1 MFSRGDPSL
10 SVVAERLKLAGMLG
24 RRGLR
29 RALRIAAE
37 PLRPLAAVR
46 AKAPQRLSIAPQ
58 DIRTVDPTI
67 ATEIYSGYFA
77 FGGKIVN
84 AGAAS
89 PFQLEAPSKSWARAL
104 GGFGWLK
111 HLRAADT
118 PLARA
123 NARALV
129 EDFLR
134 LRGRPNADD
143 PMWEPRVV
151 SRRILAFLSQ
161 SPMILED
168 AEPDFYRR
176 FMVHFA
182 RARAVLL
189 RALAEEAQ
197 GEWRLFAAI
206 ALAQL
211 AVCSDAD
218 QRTQR
223 AATQLLARE
232 LSRQLMADGG
242 HIGRNPQTLVD
253 LLLELL
259 PLRQAY
265 AARGTQMPAAL
276 LNAIDR
282 MMPML
287 RLVRHGDGALALF
300 NGMSVTQPELIA
312 TLLTYDD
319 VRGRALL
326 NAPYS
331 GYQRVEARGSAL
343 IVDTG
348 RPPPP
353 AFSKDAHAGCLAFEF
368 SFGGERVIVNCGAP
382 GPNRAGAREIARTSA
397 AHSTLI
403 IDDTSS
409 CRFSSSAGL
418 DRFFEGQIL
427 SGPTRV
433 EVARSNNA
441 DGERLAL
448 SHDGYGARFGCVHA
462 RMLTLAP
469 DGARLSGED
478 SLLRMQ
484 QPGTAAAHRF
494 ALRFHLH
501 PSVNAALVWDGQGVV
516 LDLPSGERFTFDA
529 GGREV
534 RVEDSIFFAAP
545 NGPRNSRQIVIDGRI
560 EGDVTIGWTL
570 ARVVE

>member
-1 MFSRGDPSL
+1 L
-10 SVVAERLKLAGMLG
+10 LG

-29 RALRIAAE
+29 RALRVLAE
-37 PLRPLAAVR
+37 PLRPLARLR
-46 AKAPQRLSIAPQ
+46 AKAPQRLLIAPQ

-67 ATEIYSGYFA
+67 AAEIEAGYFA

-84 AGAAS
+84 AGGVS
-89 PFQLEAPSKSWARAL
+89 PFQIEAPSQSWGRAL

-118 PLARA
+118 PVARGH
-123 NARALV
+123 ARVLV
-129 EDFLR
+129 SDFLK
-134 LRGRPNADD
+134 LRGRPAAGD

-161 SPMILED
+161 SPMILEGT
-168 AEPDFYRR
+168 EPDFYRR
-176 FMVHFA
+176 FMNHFA
-182 RARAVLL
+182 RAKMHLA
-189 RALAEEAQ
+189 RALAEDAH

-211 AVCSDAD
+211 AACSDAD
-218 QRTQR
+218 QRSQR
-223 AATQLLARE
+223 ATTQLLARE

-276 LNAIDR
+276 LNSIDR
-282 MMPML
+282 MIPML
-287 RLVRHGDGALALF
+287 RLLRHGDGSLALF

-331 GYQRVEARGSAL
+331 GYQRIEARDCAL
-343 IVDTG
+343 VVDTG
-348 RPPPP
+348 RAPPR
-353 AFSKDAHAGCLAFEF
+353 AYSGDAHAGCLSFEF
-368 SFGGERVIVNCGAP
+368 SCRADRIIVNCGAP
-382 GPNRAGAREIARTSA
+382 GPNRDAAREIARTSA

-418 DRFFEGQIL
+418 DRFFRGQIL

-433 EVARSNNA
+433 EVARSNTGE
-441 DGERLAL
+441 GERLAL
-448 SHDGYGARFGCVHA
+448 SHDGYASRFGLIHA
-462 RMLTLAP
+462 RNLTLSR
-469 DGARLSGED
+469 DGMRLLGED
-478 SLLRMQ
+478 SLMRSQ
-484 QPGTAAAHRF
+484 QGGTAAAHRY

-501 PSVNAALVWDGQGVV
+501 PGVAAALIWEGQGVV
-516 LDLPSGERFTFDA
+516 LDLAGGERFTFEA
-529 GGREV
+529 GGREILL
-534 RVEDSIFFAAP
+534 EDSIFFAAP
-545 NGPRNSRQIVIDGRI
+545 NGPRNSRQIVIEGRV
-560 EGDVTIGWTL
+560 EGDVSISWTL
-570 ARVVE
+570 ARVLD

>member
-1 MFSRGDPSL
+1 
-10 SVVAERLKLAGMLG
+10 MLG
-24 RRGLR
+24 RRGFR
-29 RALRIAAE
+29 RALRLVAE
-37 PLRPLAAVR
+37 PLRPLTRVGTR
-46 AKAPQRLSIAPQ
+46 PLQRLLIAPQ

-67 ATEIYSGYFA
+67 ATEIYAGYFA

-84 AGAAS
+84 AGTLS
-89 PFQLEAPSKSWARAL
+89 PFQIEAPSKSWARAL

-123 NARALV
+123 NGRALV
-129 EDFLR
+129 EDFLKE
-134 LRGRPNADD
+134 RGRPVADD

-161 SPMILED
+161 SPMILEG

-176 FMVHFA
+176 FMGHFA
-182 RARAVLL
+182 RARTHLL
-189 RALAEEAQ
+189 RALTEDAQ

-206 ALAQL
+206 ALAEL

-223 AATQLLARE
+223 ASTLLLGRE

-242 HIGRNPQTLVD
+242 HIGRNPQTMVD

-287 RLVRHGDGALALF
+287 RLLRHGDGSLALF

-319 VRGRALL
+319 IRGRALL

-331 GYQRVEARGSAL
+331 GYQRMEARRSAL
-343 IVDTG
+343 IADTG

-353 AFSKDAHAGCLAFEF
+353 AFSTEAHAGCLSFEF
-368 SFGGERVIVNCGAP
+368 SFGGERIVVNCGAP
-382 GPNRAGAREIARTSA
+382 GPNRAAAREMARTSA
-397 AHSTLI
+397 AHSTLV

-418 DRFFEGQIL
+418 DRFFQGQIL

-433 EVARSNNA
+433 EVARSNIA
-441 DGERLAL
+441 DDERLAL
-448 SHDGYGARFGCVHA
+448 AHDGYAARFGFVHFRA
-462 RMLTLAP
+462 LTLAP
-469 DGARLSGED
+469 DGGRLSGED
-478 SLLRMQ
+478 RLTRTQ

-501 PSVNAALVWDGQGVV
+501 PSVTAALIWDGQGVV

-534 RVEDSIFFAAP
+534 LLEDSIFFAAP
-545 NGPRNSRQIVIDGRI
+545 HGPRNSRQIVIDGWI
-560 EGDVTIGWTL
+560 EGDVTIAWSL
-570 ARVVE
+570 ARVLD

>member
-1 MFSRGDPSL
+1 MCLARRPAL
-10 SVVAERLKLAGMLG
+10 SVVAERLKLVGLLG

-29 RALRIAAE
+29 RALRVVAE
-37 PLRPLAAVR
+37 PLRPLSRLR
-46 AKAPQRLSIAPQ
+46 ARAPQRLLIAPQ

-67 ATEIYSGYFA
+67 AAEIQEGYFA

-84 AGAAS
+84 AGGLS
-89 PFQLEAPSKSWARAL
+89 PFQIEAPSKSWARAL

-118 PLARA
+118 PLARD
-123 NARALV
+123 NGRALV
-129 EDFLR
+129 EHFLN
-134 LRGRPNADD
+134 LRGRAAADD

-161 SPMILED
+161 SPMILEG
-168 AEPDFYRR
+168 AETDFYRR
-176 FMVHFA
+176 FMNHFA
-182 RARAVLL
+182 RAKTHLM

-206 ALAQL
+206 ALAEL

-218 QRTQR
+218 QRSQR
-223 AATQLLARE
+223 ASTLLLARE
-232 LSRQLMADGG
+232 LARQLMADGG

-276 LNAIDR
+276 LNSIDR
-282 MMPML
+282 MIPML
-287 RLVRHGDGALALF
+287 RLLRHGDGSLALF

-331 GYQRVEARGSAL
+331 GYQRMEARGSAL

-353 AFSKDAHAGCLAFEF
+353 AYSRNAHAGCLSFEF
-368 SFGGERVIVNCGAP
+368 SFGGERIIVNCGAP
-382 GPNRAGAREIARTSA
+382 GPNRAAAREIARTTA
-397 AHSTLI
+397 AHSTLV

-409 CRFSSSAGL
+409 CRFSSAAGL
-418 DRFFEGQIL
+418 DRFFQGQIL

-433 EVARSNNA
+433 EVARSNTQ

-448 SHDGYGARFGCVHA
+448 SHDGYAPRFGFVHT
-462 RMLTLAP
+462 RNLTLAP
-469 DGARLSGED
+469 DGARVLGED
-478 SLLRMQ
+478 SLTRTE
-484 QPGTAAAHRF
+484 QPGTVAAHRF

-501 PSVNAALVWDGQGVV
+501 PSVIAALIWEGQGVL
-516 LDLPSGERFTFDA
+516 LDLPGGERFTFDA

-534 RVEDSIFFAAP
+534 SLEDSIFFAAP
-545 NGPRNSRQIVIDGRI
+545 NGPQNSRQIVIDGRI
-560 EGDVTIGWTL
+560 EGDVAIAWTL
-570 ARVVE
+570 ARVLD

>member
-1 MFSRGDPSL
+1 
-10 SVVAERLKLAGMLG
+10 MLG

-29 RALRIAAE
+29 RGLRLAAE
-37 PLRPLAAVR
+37 PLRPLARLR
-46 AKAPQRLSIAPQ
+46 AKAPQRLLIAPQ

-67 ATEIYSGYFA
+67 ANEIQEGYFA

-84 AGAAS
+84 AGAVS
-89 PFQLEAPSKSWARAL
+89 PFQIEAPSKSWGRAL

-118 PLARA
+118 HVSRG

-129 EDFLR
+129 ADFLK
-134 LRGRPNADD
+134 LRGRPIADD

-161 SPMILED
+161 SPMILEG

-176 FMVHFA
+176 FMTHFA
-182 RARAVLL
+182 RARAHLM
-189 RALAEEAQ
+189 RALTEEAH

-206 ALAQL
+206 ALAEL

-218 QRTQR
+218 QRMQR

-242 HIGRNPQTLVD
+242 HIARNPQTIVD

-282 MMPML
+282 IIPML
-287 RLVRHGDGALALF
+287 RLLRHGDGSLALF

-331 GYQRVEARGSAL
+331 GYQRMEARGCAL
-343 IVDTG
+343 IADTG

-353 AFSKDAHAGCLAFEF
+353 AYSSEAHAGCLAFEF
-368 SFGGERVIVNCGAP
+368 ASGGERIIVNCGAP
-382 GPNRAGAREIARTSA
+382 GPNRAAAREIARTTA
-397 AHSTLI
+397 AHSTLV

-409 CRFSSSAGL
+409 CRFSTSAGL
-418 DRFFEGQIL
+418 HRFFEGQIL

-433 EVARSNNA
+433 EVARSNTG

-448 SHDGYGARFGCVHA
+448 AHDGYAARFGFVHA
-462 RMLTLAP
+462 RALTLAP
-469 DGARLSGED
+469 DGSRLLGED
-478 SLLRMQ
+478 SLVSTQ

-501 PSVNAALVWDGQGVV
+501 PAVTASLIWNGQGVV

-534 RVEDSIFFAAP
+534 SLEDSIFFAAP
-545 NGPRNSRQIVIDGRI
+545 NGPRASRQIVIEGRI

-570 ARVVE
+570 ARVLE

>member
-1 MFSRGDPSL
+1 
-10 SVVAERLKLAGMLG
+10 MLG
-24 RRGLR
+24 GRGLR
-29 RALRIAAE
+29 RALRIGVE
-37 PLRPLAAVR
+37 PFRPVMRLRAR
-46 AKAPQRLSIAPQ
+46 APQRLMIAPQ

-67 ATEIYSGYFA
+67 AGEIEDGYFA

-84 AGAAS
+84 AGARS
-89 PFQLEAPSKSWARAL
+89 PFELEAPSQSWARAL

-111 HLRAADT
+111 HMRAADT
-118 PLARA
+118 QLARGT
-123 NARALV
+123 ARALV
-129 EDFLR
+129 GDFLR
-134 LRGRPNADD
+134 LRGRPAADD

-161 SPMILED
+161 SPMILEG

-176 FMVHFA
+176 FMNHFA
-182 RARAVLL
+182 RARTHLL
-189 RALAEEAQ
+189 RALTEEAH

-206 ALAQL
+206 ALAEL
-211 AVCSDAD
+211 AVCSDANPRL
-218 QRTQR
+218 Q
-223 AATQLLARE
+223 ANATQLLARE

-242 HIGRNPQTLVD
+242 HIGRNPQTLID

-282 MMPML
+282 IIPMV
-287 RLVRHGDGALALF
+287 RLFRHGDGSLALF
-300 NGMSVTQPELIA
+300 NGMSVTHPELIA
-312 TLLTYDD
+312 TVLTYDD

-331 GYQRVEARGSAL
+331 GYQRIEAGRSAV
-343 IVDTG
+343 IVDAG

-353 AFSKDAHAGCLAFEF
+353 AYSSEAHAGCLSFEF
-368 SFGGERVIVNCGAP
+368 SFGGDRIIVNCGAP
-382 GPNRAGAREIARTSA
+382 GPNRAAAREIARTSA

-403 IDDTSS
+403 VDDTSS
-409 CRFSSSAGL
+409 CRFSSTAGL
-418 DRFFEGQIL
+418 DRFFQGQIL

-433 EVARSNNA
+433 DVARSNSP

-448 SHDGYGARFGCVHA
+448 SHDGYGPRFGLVHA
-462 RMLTLAP
+462 RALTLAP
-469 DGARLSGED
+469 DGSRLNGED
-478 SLLRMQ
+478 SLSPTQ
-484 QPGTAAAHRF
+484 QAGAATARRF

-501 PSVNAALVWDGQGVV
+501 PSVTAASIWDGQGAV
-516 LDLPSGERFTFDA
+516 LDLPSGERFTFEA

-534 RVEDSIFFAAP
+534 SLEDSIFFAAP
-545 NGPRNSRQIVIDGRI
+545 NGPRASRQMVINPGI
-560 EGDVTIGWTL
+560 EGDETIGWTL

>member
-1 MFSRGDPSL
+1 
-10 SVVAERLKLAGMLG
+10 MLG

-29 RALRIAAE
+29 RAFRIAAE
-37 PLRPLAAVR
+37 PLRPLRSVR
-46 AKAPQRLSIAPQ
+46 AKAPQRLLIAPQ

-67 ATEIYSGYFA
+67 ASEIQDGYFA

-84 AGAAS
+84 AGALS
-89 PFQLEAPSKSWARAL
+89 PFEIEAQSKSWARAL

-111 HLRAADT
+111 HLRAADAQT
-118 PLARA
+118 SRA

-129 EDFLR
+129 ADFLK
-134 LRGRPNADD
+134 LRGRPAADD

-161 SPMILED
+161 SPMLLQD

-176 FMVHFA
+176 FMHHFA
-182 RARAVLL
+182 RARTQLL
-189 RALAEEAQ
+189 RALTEDAQ

-206 ALAQL
+206 ALAEL

-223 AATQLLARE
+223 AATQLLGRE

-242 HIGRNPQTLVD
+242 HIARNPQTIVD

-265 AARGTQMPAAL
+265 AARGTQMPASL

-282 MMPML
+282 IMPML
-287 RLVRHGDGALALF
+287 RLLRHGDGTLALF

-312 TLLTYDD
+312 TLLAYDD

-331 GYQRVEARGSAL
+331 GYQRMEAGGAAL

-353 AFSKDAHAGCLAFEF
+353 AYSTEAHAGCLSFEF
-368 SFGGERVIVNCGAP
+368 SFGGERIIVNCGAP
-382 GPNRAGAREIARTSA
+382 GPNRNAAREMARTSA

-418 DRFFEGQIL
+418 DRFFQGQIL

-433 EVARSNNA
+433 EVARSNTA

-448 SHDGYGARFGCVHA
+448 SHDGYASRFGFVHA
-462 RMLTLAP
+462 RTLTLSP
-469 DGARLSGED
+469 DGGRLLGED
-478 SLLRMQ
+478 SLTRAQ

-494 ALRFHLH
+494 ASRFHLH
-501 PSVNAALVWDGQGVV
+501 PSVAATSIWEGQGVV

-529 GGREV
+529 GGRAV
-534 RVEDSIFFAAP
+534 ALEDSIFFAAP
-545 NGPRNSRQIVIDGRI
+545 NGPRGSRQMVIEGRI
-560 EGDVTIGWTL
+560 EGDVTIAWTL
-570 ARVVE
+570 ARVVD

>member
-1 MFSRGDPSL
+1 
-10 SVVAERLKLAGMLG
+10 MLG
-24 RRGLR
+24 RRGWR
-29 RALRIAAE
+29 RALRIVAE
-37 PLRPLAAVR
+37 PLRPLAR
-46 AKAPQRLSIAPQ
+46 LGAKAPRRLLISPQ

-67 ATEIYSGYFA
+67 AAEIYGGYFA

-84 AGAAS
+84 AGALS
-89 PFQLEAPSKSWARAL
+89 PFEIEAPSKSWARAL

-118 PLARA
+118 PLARD

-129 EDFLR
+129 EQFLN
-134 LRGRPNADD
+134 LRGRPAADS

-161 SPMILED
+161 SPMILEG

-176 FMVHFA
+176 FMTHFA
-182 RARAVLL
+182 RARVHLM

-206 ALAQL
+206 ALAEL

-218 QRTQR
+218 QRSQR
-223 AATQLLARE
+223 ASTQLLARE
-232 LSRQLMADGG
+232 LERQVMADGG

-265 AARGTQMPAAL
+265 AARGTQMPPAL

-282 MMPML
+282 MIPML
-287 RLVRHGDGALALF
+287 RLLRHGDGSLALF

-312 TLLTYDD
+312 TLLAYDD

-331 GYQRVEARGSAL
+331 GYQRMEARGCAV

-353 AFSKDAHAGCLAFEF
+353 AYSGDAHAGCLSFEF
-368 SFGGERVIVNCGAP
+368 AFGGERVIVNCGAP
-382 GPNRAGAREIARTSA
+382 GPNRAAAREIARTTA

-409 CRFSSSAGL
+409 CRFSTAAGL
-418 DRFFEGQIL
+418 ARFFRGQVL

-433 EVARSNNA
+433 EVARNKVA
-441 DGERLAL
+441 DAECLSL
-448 SHDGYGARFGCVHA
+448 SHDGYASRFGFVHS
-462 RMLTLAP
+462 RSLTLAR

-478 SLLRMQ
+478 SLTRTQ
-484 QPGTAAAHRF
+484 QPATAAALGF

-501 PSVNAALVWDGQGVV
+501 PSVTAALIWEGQGVV

-534 RVEDSIFFAAP
+534 SLEESIFFAAP
-545 NGPRNSRQIVIDGRI
+545 NGPRNSRQVVIEGRI
-560 EGDVTIGWTL
+560 EGDVTIGWSL
-570 ARVVE
+570 ARVLE

>member
-1 MFSRGDPSL
+1 
-10 SVVAERLKLAGMLG
+10 MLG
-24 RRGLR
+24 RRGFR
-29 RALRIAAE
+29 RALRLAAE
-37 PLRPLAAVR
+37 PLRPLTRVGTR
-46 AKAPQRLSIAPQ
+46 APQRLLIAPQ

-67 ATEIYSGYFA
+67 ATEIYAGYFA

-84 AGAAS
+84 AGTTS
-89 PFQLEAPSKSWARAL
+89 PFQIEAPSKSWARAL

-123 NARALV
+123 NGRALV
-129 EDFLR
+129 EDFLK
-134 LRGRPNADD
+134 LRGRPAADD

-161 SPMILED
+161 SPMILEG

-176 FMVHFA
+176 FMSHFA
-182 RARAVLL
+182 RARRHVM
-189 RALAEEAQ
+189 RALTEDAQ

-206 ALAQL
+206 ALAEL

-223 AATQLLARE
+223 AGTLLLARE

-242 HIGRNPQTLVD
+242 HIGRNPQTMVD

-287 RLVRHGDGALALF
+287 RLLRHGDGSLALF

-319 VRGRALL
+319 ARGRALL

-331 GYQRVEARGSAL
+331 GYQRMEARGCAL

-348 RPPPP
+348 KPPPP
-353 AFSKDAHAGCLAFEF
+353 AYSSETHAGCLSFEF
-368 SFGGERVIVNCGAP
+368 SFGGERIIVNCGAP
-382 GPNRAGAREIARTSA
+382 GPNRAAAREIARTTA
-397 AHSTLI
+397 AHSTLV

-418 DRFFEGQIL
+418 GRFFEGQIL

-448 SHDGYGARFGCVHA
+448 AHNGYASRFGFVHFRA
-462 RMLTLAP
+462 LTLTP
-469 DGARLSGED
+469 DGGRLMGED
-478 SLLRMQ
+478 SLTRTQ

-501 PSVNAALVWDGQGVV
+501 PSVAASSIWDGQGVV

-534 RVEDSIFFAAP
+534 LLEDSIFFAAP
-545 NGPRNSRQIVIDGRI
+545 HGPHNSRQIVIDGRI
-560 EGDVTIGWTL
+560 EGDVTIAWSL
-570 ARVVE
+570 ARVFD

>member
-1 MFSRGDPSL
+1 
-10 SVVAERLKLAGMLG
+10 
-24 RRGLR
+24 
-29 RALRIAAE
+29 
-37 PLRPLAAVR
+37 
-46 AKAPQRLSIAPQ
+46 
-58 DIRTVDPTI
+58 
-67 ATEIYSGYFA
+67 
-77 FGGKIVN
+77 
-84 AGAAS
+84 
-89 PFQLEAPSKSWARAL
+89 
-104 GGFGWLK
+104 
-111 HLRAADT
+111 
-118 PLARA
+118 
-123 NARALV
+123 
-129 EDFLR
+129 
-134 LRGRPNADD
+134 
-143 PMWEPRVV
+143 
-151 SRRILAFLSQ
+151 
-161 SPMILED
+161 MILEG

-176 FMVHFA
+176 FMSHFA
-182 RARAVLL
+182 RARTHLM
-189 RALAEEAQ
+189 RALTEDAQ

-206 ALAQL
+206 ALAEL

-223 AATQLLARE
+223 ASTLLLGRE

-242 HIGRNPQTLVD
+242 HIGRNPQTMVD

-287 RLVRHGDGALALF
+287 RLLRHGDGSLALF

-319 VRGRALL
+319 IRGRALL

-331 GYQRVEARGSAL
+331 GYQRMEARRSAL
-343 IVDTG
+343 IADTG

-353 AFSKDAHAGCLAFEF
+353 AFSTEAHAGCLSFEF
-368 SFGGERVIVNCGAP
+368 SFGGERIVVNCGAP
-382 GPNRAGAREIARTSA
+382 GPNRAAAREMARTSA
-397 AHSTLI
+397 AHSTLV

-418 DRFFEGQIL
+418 DRFFQGQIL

-433 EVARSNNA
+433 EVARSNIA

-448 SHDGYGARFGCVHA
+448 AHDGYAARFGFVHFRA
-462 RMLTLAP
+462 LTLAP
-469 DGARLSGED
+469 DGGRLSGED
-478 SLLRMQ
+478 RLTRTQ

-501 PSVNAALVWDGQGVV
+501 PSVTATPIWEGQGVV

-534 RVEDSIFFAAP
+534 LLEDSIFFAAP
-545 NGPRNSRQIVIDGRI
+545 HGPHNSQQIVIDGRI
-560 EGDVTIGWTL
+560 EGDVTIAWSL
-570 ARVVE
+570 ARVLD

>member
-1 MFSRGDPSL
+1 
-10 SVVAERLKLAGMLG
+10 MLG

-37 PLRPLAAVR
+37 PLRPLRNVR
-46 AKAPQRLSIAPQ
+46 AKAPQRLLIAPQ

-67 ATEIYSGYFA
+67 AGEIYSGYFA

-84 AGAAS
+84 AGALS
-89 PFQLEAPSKSWARAL
+89 PFQIDAPSKSWARAL

-118 PLARA
+118 ALSRA

-129 EDFLR
+129 EDFLK
-134 LRGRPNADD
+134 LRGRPNAED

-161 SPMILED
+161 SPMILEG

-176 FMVHFA
+176 FMHHFA
-182 RARAVLL
+182 RARMVLT

-223 AATQLLARE
+223 TATQLLARE
-232 LSRQLMADGG
+232 LARQLMADGG
-242 HIGRNPQTLVD
+242 HIARNPQTILD

-287 RLVRHGDGALALF
+287 RLLRHGDGSLALF

-319 VRGRALL
+319 IRGRALL

-331 GYQRVEARGSAL
+331 GYQRMETRAGAL

-353 AFSKDAHAGCLAFEF
+353 AFSKEAHAGCLSFEF
-368 SFGGERVIVNCGAP
+368 AFGGERIIVNCGAP
-382 GPNRAGAREIARTSA
+382 GPNRAAAREMARTTA
-397 AHSTLI
+397 AHSTLVV
-403 IDDTSS
+403 DDTSS
-409 CRFSSSAGL
+409 CRFSSTAGL

-433 EVARSNNA
+433 EVARSNTQ

-448 SHDGYGARFGCVHA
+448 SHDGYASRFGFIHA
-462 RMLTLAP
+462 RALTLAP
-469 DGARLSGED
+469 DGARLLGED
-478 SLLRMQ
+478 SLFRTQ

-494 ALRFHLH
+494 GLRFHLH
-501 PSVNAALVWDGQGVV
+501 PSVTAALIWEGQGVV
-516 LDLPSGERFTFDA
+516 LDTPGGERFTFDA
-529 GGREV
+529 GGRDLLLE
-534 RVEDSIFFAAP
+534 ESIFFAAP
-545 NGPRNSRQIVIDGRI
+545 NGPRNSRQIVIEGRI
-560 EGDVTIGWTL
+560 EGDMMINWAL
-570 ARVVE
+570 ARVLE

>member
-1 MFSRGDPSL
+1 
-10 SVVAERLKLAGMLG
+10 
-24 RRGLR
+24 LR
-29 RALRIAAE
+29 AR
-37 PLRPLAAVR
+37 
-46 AKAPQRLSIAPQ
+46 APQRLIIAPQ

-67 ATEIYSGYFA
+67 AAEIYGGYFA

-84 AGAAS
+84 AGARS
-89 PFQLEAPSKSWARAL
+89 PFQMEAPSKSWARAL

-118 PLARA
+118 QDARA
-123 NARALV
+123 NGRALV
-129 EDFLR
+129 EDFLKQ
-134 LRGRPNADD
+134 RGRPGADD

-161 SPMILED
+161 SPMILEGAD
-168 AEPDFYRR
+168 PDFYRR
-176 FMVHFA
+176 FMTHFA
-182 RARAVLL
+182 RAKVHLM
-189 RALAEEAQ
+189 RALAQEAQ

-206 ALAQL
+206 ALAEL

-218 QRTQR
+218 QRSQR
-223 AATQLLARE
+223 ASTQLLGRE

-242 HIGRNPQTLVD
+242 HIARNPQTMVD

-287 RLVRHGDGALALF
+287 RLLRHSDGSLALF

-331 GYQRVEARGSAL
+331 GYQRMEAGQCTL
-343 IVDTG
+343 IIDTG
-348 RPPPP
+348 RPPPS
-353 AFSKDAHAGCLAFEF
+353 AYSSDAHAGCLSFEF
-368 SFGGERVIVNCGAP
+368 SCRGERIIVNCGAP
-382 GPNRAGAREIARTSA
+382 GPNRAAAREIARTTA
-397 AHSTLI
+397 AHSTLV
-403 IDDTSS
+403 IDDTST
-409 CRFSSSAGL
+409 CRFSSAAGL
-418 DRFFEGQIL
+418 DRFFQGQIL

-433 EVARSNNA
+433 EVARSNTA

-448 SHDGYGARFGCVHA
+448 SHDGYGSRFGFIHG
-462 RMLTLAP
+462 RTLTLSQ
-469 DGARLSGED
+469 DGARVFGED
-478 SLLRMQ
+478 SLTRTQ
-484 QPGTAAAHRF
+484 HPGTAAAHRF

-501 PSVNAALVWDGQGVV
+501 PSVTAALIWEGQGIL
-516 LDLPSGERFTFDA
+516 LDLSSGERFTFDA

-534 RVEDSIFFAAP
+534 LLEDSIFFAAP
-545 NGPRNSRQIVIDGRI
+545 NGPRNSQQIVIEGRV
-560 EGDVTIGWTL
+560 EGDMTISWAL
-570 ARVVE
+570 ARVSA

>member
-1 MFSRGDPSL
+1 
-10 SVVAERLKLAGMLG
+10 
-24 RRGLR
+24 
-29 RALRIAAE
+29 
-37 PLRPLAAVR
+37 
-46 AKAPQRLSIAPQ
+46 
-58 DIRTVDPTI
+58 
-67 ATEIYSGYFA
+67 
-77 FGGKIVN
+77 
-84 AGAAS
+84 
-89 PFQLEAPSKSWARAL
+89 
-104 GGFGWLK
+104 
-111 HLRAADT
+111 
-118 PLARA
+118 
-123 NARALV
+123 
-129 EDFLR
+129 
-134 LRGRPNADD
+134 
-143 PMWEPRVV
+143 MWEPRVV

-161 SPMILED
+161 SPMILEG
-168 AEPDFYRR
+168 AEPHFYRR
-176 FMVHFA
+176 FMTHFA
-182 RARAVLL
+182 RARAILL
-189 RALAEEAQ
+189 RALSEEAQ

-287 RLVRHGDGALALF
+287 RLLRHGDGALALF

-331 GYQRVEARGSAL
+331 GYQRIEALGSAL

-353 AFSKDAHAGCLAFEF
+353 AFSKDAHAGCLSFEF
-368 SFGGERVIVNCGAP
+368 SFGGERIIVNCGAP
-382 GPNRAGAREIARTSA
+382 GPNRAAAREIARTTA
-397 AHSTLI
+397 AHSTLVI
-403 IDDTSS
+403 NDTSS
-409 CRFSSSAGL
+409 CRFSSTAGL
-418 DRFFEGQIL
+418 DRFFQGQIL

-433 EVARSNNA
+433 DVARSNTGE
-441 DGERLAL
+441 GERLAL
-448 SHDGYGARFGCVHA
+448 SHDGYASRFGIVHA
-462 RMLTLAP
+462 RALTLAP

-478 SLLRMQ
+478 SVLRTQ
-484 QPGTAAAHRF
+484 QPRTAHRF

-501 PSVNAALVWDGQGVV
+501 PSVNAALIWDGQGVV
-516 LDLPSGERFTFDA
+516 LDMPSGERFIFDA
-529 GGREV
+529 GGSEV
-534 RVEDSIFFAAP
+534 LLEDSIFFATP
-545 NGPRNSRQIVIDGRI
+545 TGPRNSRQIVIESRI
-560 EGDVTIGWTL
+560 EGDVTISWTL
-570 ARVVE
+570 ARVLE

>member
-1 MFSRGDPSL
+1 
-10 SVVAERLKLAGMLG
+10 MLG

-29 RALRIAAE
+29 RALRIAIE
-37 PLRPLAAVR
+37 PLRPLAR
-46 AKAPQRLSIAPQ
+46 LRMKAPQRLLIAPQ

-67 ATEIYSGYFA
+67 AREIEDGYFA

-84 AGAAS
+84 AGAVS
-89 PFQLEAPSKSWARAL
+89 PFQIEAPSKSWARAL

-118 PLARA
+118 APARR

-129 EDFLR
+129 DGFLK
-134 LRGRPNADD
+134 LRGRPVAGD

-161 SPMILED
+161 SPMILEG

-176 FMVHFA
+176 FMTHFA
-182 RARAVLL
+182 RARTYLM
-189 RALAEEAQ
+189 RALAHEGQ

-206 ALAQL
+206 ALAEL
-211 AVCSDAD
+211 AACSDAD

-242 HIGRNPQTLVD
+242 HVTRNPQTMLD
-253 LLLELL
+253 LMLELL

-287 RLVRHGDGALALF
+287 RLLRHGDGSLALF

-331 GYQRVEARGSAL
+331 GYQRMEARGCAL
-343 IVDTG
+343 IVDAG

-353 AFSKDAHAGCLAFEF
+353 AYSSDAHAGCLSFEF
-368 SFGGERVIVNCGAP
+368 SYRGERIIGNCGAP
-382 GPNRAGAREIARTSA
+382 GPNRAAAREIARTTA

-409 CRFSSSAGL
+409 CRFSTQAGL
-418 DRFFEGQIL
+418 DRFFQGQIL

-433 EVARSNNA
+433 EVARSNTQE
-441 DGERLAL
+441 GERLAL
-448 SHDGYGARFGCVHA
+448 SHDGYASRFGFVHA
-462 RMLTLAP
+462 RALALAA

-478 SLLRMQ
+478 KLTRAQ

-501 PSVNAALVWDGQGVV
+501 PSVKAALIWEGQGVV

-529 GGREV
+529 GGRHV
-534 RVEDSIFFAAP
+534 SLEDSIFFAAP
-545 NGPRNSRQIVIDGRI
+545 NGPRASRQIVIEGRI
-560 EGDVTIGWTL
+560 EGDVTITWTL
-570 ARVVE
+570 ARVLE

>member
-1 MFSRGDPSL
+1 
-10 SVVAERLKLAGMLG
+10 MLG

-29 RALRIAAE
+29 RGLRLAAE
-37 PLRPLAAVR
+37 PLRPLARLR
-46 AKAPQRLSIAPQ
+46 AKPPQRLLIAPQ

-67 ATEIYSGYFA
+67 ASEIEDGYYA

-89 PFQLEAPSKSWARAL
+89 PFEIEAPSKSWARAL

-118 PLARA
+118 QASRA
-123 NARALV
+123 LARALV
-129 EDFLR
+129 AHFLQ
-134 LRGRPNADD
+134 LRGRPVADH

-161 SPMILED
+161 SPMILEG

-176 FMVHFA
+176 FMSHFA
-182 RARAVLL
+182 RARAHLM
-189 RALAEEAQ
+189 RALTEEAQ

-206 ALAQL
+206 ALAEL

-287 RLVRHGDGALALF
+287 RLLRHGDGTLALF

-331 GYQRVEARGSAL
+331 GYQRMEARGSAL
-343 IVDTG
+343 IADTG

-353 AFSKDAHAGCLAFEF
+353 AYSSEAHAGCLSFEF
-368 SFGGERVIVNCGAP
+368 SVHGERLIVNCGAP
-382 GPNRAGAREIARTSA
+382 GPNRAAAREIARTSA

-403 IDDTSS
+403 VDDTSS
-409 CRFSSSAGL
+409 CRFSSTAGL
-418 DRFFEGQIL
+418 DRFFQGQIL

-433 EVARSNNA
+433 EVARSNTQ

-448 SHDGYGARFGCVHA
+448 SHDGYASRFGFVHA
-462 RMLTLAP
+462 RALTLAP
-469 DGARLSGED
+469 DGSRLLGED
-478 SLLRMQ
+478 SLLRTQ

-501 PSVNAALVWDGQGVV
+501 PSVDAASIWDRQGVV
-516 LDLPSGERFTFDA
+516 LDLPSGQRFTFEAD
-529 GGREV
+529 GREV
-534 RVEDSIFFAAP
+534 ALEDSIFFAAP
-545 NGPRNSRQIVIDGRI
+545 NGPRQSRQIVIDNGI

-570 ARVVE
+570 ARVAE